1 MQHGIAVL
9 AYLQNRYFNEVLTAF
24 SRESKFRV
32 MTLSRALEKKGKE
45 QIRARF
51 KPTLRFLYKIKE
63 KYDLRILS
71 YM

>member
-1 MQHGIAVL
+1 
-9 AYLQNRYFNEVLTAF
+9 
-24 SRESKFRV
+24 